1 MKGRSSSVPE
11 KKPVPA
17 AVHVALLGLLA
28 ALAIIMG
35 YIEARIPLPLPVPG
49 IKLGLC
55 NIVIVFALYELG
67 FWRALLISLVR
78 VVVIGL
84 LFSGPISIFYALG
97 GALLSLIGM
106 ELLRR
111 SGRFSVPALSAA
123 GGALHSIGQILV
135 AAVLTGGTG
144 IFRYLPVLLL
154 TGEFCGLV
162 IGLVDRI
169 ILHRLKRYKNQW
181 II

>member
-1 MKGRSSSVPE
+1 MRDNA
-11 KKPVPA
+11 KK
-17 AVHVALLGLLA
+17 VARFGLLA
-28 ALAIIMG
+28 ALSLVLGWVDRA
-35 YIEARIPLPLPVPG
+35 IPLTALLDGAVPG

-84 LFSGPISIFYALG
+84 LFSGSISIFYALG

-111 SGRFSVPALSAA
+111 SGRFSVPAVSAA